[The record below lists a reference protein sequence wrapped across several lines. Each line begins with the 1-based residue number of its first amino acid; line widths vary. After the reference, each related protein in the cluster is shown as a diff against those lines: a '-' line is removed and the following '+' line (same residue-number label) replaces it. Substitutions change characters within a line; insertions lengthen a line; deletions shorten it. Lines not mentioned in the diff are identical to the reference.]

1 MDTYMTECVRVCVCV
16 RMCARVC
23 VCGGFE
29 IYTYIYIYIY
39 IYIVYLCI
47 FMSGCHLLDLHRIPT
62 FPTAYKCMLYF
73 AEMYFT

>member
-16 RMCARVC
+16 RMCVRACVRACVC
-23 VCGGFE
+23 VCVWRVRGVD
-29 IYTYIYIYIY
+29 T
-39 IYIVYLCI
+39 VYLCI

-62 FPTAYKCMLYF
+62 FPTAYKCMLHF